1 MWASKKLI
9 FSYKL
14 TKMKVIKIKNKKI
27 AKETESNLVVGTII
41 FIIDESNKDDFVFAS
56 DKASEFRSKKLTS
69 IINKKRSWYK
79 ALQYEITE
87 EGGNLVE
94 ALNMLFKK
102 ISKEKRGYIS
112 INYIL
117 SFIRLMN
124 LIKIA
129 YRIK

>member
-112 INYIL
+112 NNYIL